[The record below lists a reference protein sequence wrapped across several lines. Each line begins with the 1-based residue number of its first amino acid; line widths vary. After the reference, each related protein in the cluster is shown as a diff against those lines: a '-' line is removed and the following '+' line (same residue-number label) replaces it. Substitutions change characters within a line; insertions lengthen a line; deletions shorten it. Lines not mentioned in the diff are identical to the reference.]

1 MSVQVDTSP
10 KQQQLLN
17 IIPRVAAGVSFCCA
31 VHMSYIILNSR
42 YYRSR
47 IYHRILLGC
56 SIHIMILNII
66 TFWGSAAVPIGT
78 PHILG
83 AKGTIATCS
92 AQGFIYQI
100 SVFVVPLYYATL
112 SFLSYLHIA
121 NKVKVEKLMWLERW
135 VHLGVHFYPITS
147 SIYLLSIQAFN
158 PIITGCWVSNV
169 PMGCGSEYGQICS
182 RGPDNLSDLQ
192 WYMLGI
198 PNILIAMIP
207 TIVIIALYIKV
218 RRHYIHVSISVAKQG
233 FCFLL
238 MLWWTYLFRWVDAA
252 MIFGFGTHSFLVTL
266 MANTNEALIGV
277 WVSIIY
283 KIFRSDDPISH
294 STNDDTPEQV
304 VKQQITEYE
313 GESSNDS
320 KPKKGRADWCKPE
333 FSIFDGDD
341 IPDDSPWASYL
352 SQGIDLGY
360 EEEDDC
366 VQT

>member
-1 MSVQVDTSP
+1 MLVQVDISP

-17 IIPRVAAGVSFCCA
+17 ILPRVAAGVSFCCA
-31 VHMSYIILNSR
+31 VYMSYIILNSR

-47 IYHRILLGC
+47 IYHRIFLGC
-56 SIHIMILNII
+56 SIHIVILNII

-100 SVFVVPLYYATL
+100 SVFVVPLYYAIL

-121 NKVKVEKLMWLERW
+121 NKVKVEKLMWLEKW

-158 PIITGCWVSNV
+158 PIITSCWVSNV
-169 PMGCGSEYGQICS
+169 PMGCGGEYGEICS
-182 RGPDNLSDLQ
+182 RGPDN
-192 WYMLGI
+192 
-198 PNILIAMIP
+198 
-207 TIVIIALYIKV
+207 
-218 RRHYIHVSISVAKQG
+218 
-233 FCFLL
+233 
-238 MLWWTYLFRWVDAA
+238 LFRWVDAA

-266 MANTNEALIGV
+266 MANTNGALIGV

-304 VKQQITEYE
+304 AKQQISE
-313 GESSNDS
+313 GESS
-320 KPKKGRADWCKPE
+320 KGPVILCKPE

-341 IPDDSPWASYL
+341 IPGDSPWASYL